1 MYQGSCGQCSKWAH
15 QSVLKILQYT
25 PELEVSACRMDTIL
39 NYCPIYSNS
48 IFEAVLV
55 LLFIILCIQE
65 ERKLSKPGVPGRV
78 EIQNF
83 PRALLP
89 GSPPGFCPGPAGGTH
104 STPSPLAAIQQVYG
118 MCKSLL

>member
-25 PELEVSACRMDTIL
+25 PELEVLACRMDTNL

-48 IFEAVLV
+48 IFEPVLV

-65 ERKLSKPGVPGRV
+65 EQKVSKPGVSGRV
-78 EIQNF
+78 EIQIF
-83 PRALLP
+83 QGLCSLGLHQGSALDLL
-89 GSPPGFCPGPAGGTH
+89 GGLTAPPA
-104 STPSPLAAIQQVYG
+104 L
-118 MCKSLL
+118 